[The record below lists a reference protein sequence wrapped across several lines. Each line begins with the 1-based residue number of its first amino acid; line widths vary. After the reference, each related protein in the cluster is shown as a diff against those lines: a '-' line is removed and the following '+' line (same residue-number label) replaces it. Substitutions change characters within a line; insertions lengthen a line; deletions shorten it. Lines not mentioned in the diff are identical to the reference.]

1 MDRIILEAS
10 PGMVLTD
17 GFIYGER
24 ITLGKERNASE
35 FHEITRAEYD
45 ALVESGEA
53 TEEDYQA
60 ALAEFGVDV

>member
-1 MDRIILEAS
+1 MERVILEAS

-35 FHEITRAEYD
+35 FHEITRAEYES
-45 ALVESGEA
+45 LVESEEA
-53 TEEDYQA
+53 TEADYQS
-60 ALAEFGVDV
+60 ALSEFGVKI